1 MRLRRRIFANTKASA
16 AIEGA
21 LIAPFLIIFSLA
33 ALDAGNLMLTIH
45 RVETGL
51 ASGAALL
58 ERADAPLAFA
68 SAAKNF
74 AVSGRTVAGGAL
86 TVPGWSADQVQVTMR
101 SVDNSS
107 GALRG
112 GETIKVVRLETE
124 FPYQG
129 LGLLRMA
136 GVGSLMIRA
145 SHEERVFGGGA

>member
-1 MRLRRRIFANTKASA
+1 MRSWRKTFANTKASA

-58 ERADAPLAFA
+58 ERADAPLAHA
-68 SAAKNF
+68 SAARNF
-74 AVSGRTVAGGAL
+74 AVSGKTLAGGAL
-86 TVPGWSADQVQVTMR
+86 TIPGWSADTVQVSIR

-112 GETIKVVRLETE
+112 GDAIKIVKLETE